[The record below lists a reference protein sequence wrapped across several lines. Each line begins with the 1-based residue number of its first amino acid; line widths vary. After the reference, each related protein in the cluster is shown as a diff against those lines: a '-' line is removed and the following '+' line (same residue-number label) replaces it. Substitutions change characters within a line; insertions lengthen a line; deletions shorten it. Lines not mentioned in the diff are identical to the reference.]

1 MPCCELFDEQDQVYR
16 DRVLPP
22 DVTAR
27 VAVEAGVRLG
37 WDRYLGNRGV
47 FVGMDSFGASAPYQQ
62 LYEHFG
68 ITVDAVVKAAKSL
81 L

>member
-1 MPCCELFDEQDQVYR
+1 
-16 DRVLPP
+16 
-22 DVTAR
+22 
-27 VAVEAGVRLG
+27 
-37 WDRYLGNRGV
+37 
-47 FVGMDSFGASAPYQQ
+47 MDSFGASAPYQQ

>member
-1 MPCCELFDEQDQVYR
+1 VYR

-68 ITVDAVVKAAKSL
+68 MTVDAVVKAAKSL